1 MKPGVWLNGVGRYET
16 SRGVVWKIRYRT
28 PLEHNSRRTKQ
39 VVETLVHCANRK
51 QAESVLALRR
61 AQVFDS
67 TYRPRSNEK
76 PVTVA
81 DFAPLFLDA
90 KKELASHGKYKSQ
103 LDRHLLPRFGRK
115 QLQEVTVL
123 DCDTYRR
130 DRIVAGAMPAT
141 VRNELRCLQSL
152 FVEAR
157 RRNLV
162 ERDPV
167 AGVAFGRID
176 NARKRL
182 LSGDERDRLLLELS
196 KRDDFLRP
204 LFVLLYCT
212 GMRLGDAIRMEWAA
226 VDFDHGIIRFQQRKT
241 GKWVFP
247 PMHHALKSEL
257 ERWRPIC
264 GSSAWVF
271 PSPVRSD
278 APMSKKYVAN
288 PWRELLAAAKVE
300 NLWRHDLR
308 RYVVTMLRAAGVG
321 DGVIGSITGHESVS
335 MIQRYDSPQLEQAR
349 EAVSRL
355 PDLGAISQA
364 QKQAVDDA
372 KAAAEIVNALDE

>member
-1 MKPGVWLNGVGRYET
+1 MNGVACFET
-16 SRGVVWKIRYRT
+16 SRGLAWKIRYRT
-28 PLEHNSRRTKQ
+28 PVAPNSRRTRQ
-39 VVETLVHCANRK
+39 VVETLLHCSNKK
-51 QAESVLALRR
+51 QAESVLALRKT
-61 AQVFDS
+61 QVFDG
-67 TYRPRSNEK
+67 TYRPRTTEK

-90 KKELASHGKYKSQ
+90 KTELATHGKYKSQ
-103 LDRHLLPRFGRK
+103 LERHLLPRFGRK

-123 DCDTYRR
+123 DCDNYRR
-130 DRIVAGAMPAT
+130 DRIAAGAKPAT

-157 RRNLV
+157 RRNIV

-182 LSGDERDRLLLELS
+182 LSSDERKRLLGELS
-196 KRDDFLRP
+196 KRNDFLRP

-212 GMRLGDAIRMEWAA
+212 GMRLGDAVRMEWEA
-226 VDFDHGIIRFQQRKT
+226 VDFERGTIRFQQRKT

-247 PMHHALKSEL
+247 PMHPSLSAEL
-257 ERWRPIC
+257 QRWRGVC
-264 GSSAWVF
+264 GSSTWVF
-271 PSPVRSD
+271 PSPARRN
-278 APMSKKYVAN
+278 APMSKNIVAK
-288 PWRELLAAAKVE
+288 PWAELTAAAKVE

-335 MIQRYDSPQLEQAR
+335 MIARYDSPQLEQAR
-349 EAVSRL
+349 EAVARL
-355 PDLGAISQA
+355 PDLGAIS
-364 QKQAVDDA
+364 VSRSDA
-372 KAAAEIVNALDE
+372 GGTRIPEVENGNDLDKKVAR